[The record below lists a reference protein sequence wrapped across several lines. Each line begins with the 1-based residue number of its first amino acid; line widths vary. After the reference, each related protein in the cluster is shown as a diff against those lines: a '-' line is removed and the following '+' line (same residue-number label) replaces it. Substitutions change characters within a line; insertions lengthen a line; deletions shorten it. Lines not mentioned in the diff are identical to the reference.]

1 MNSGKNKQ
9 IAADWL
15 KAFNEKKLE
24 DLLSLYDEHA
34 RHYSPNL
41 KLRMPETKGLIQ
53 GKDKLREWWLDAFK
67 RLPDLNYEL
76 VQLTADDTR
85 VFIEYTRHM
94 KGEEDLSVGEV
105 LEIENGLIIFS
116 RVYHG

>member
-1 MNSGKNKQ
+1 MNSGKNRQ
-9 IAADWL
+9 IAIEWI

-24 DLLSLYDEHA
+24 GLLSLYAENAH
-34 RHYSPNL
+34 HYSPKL
-41 KLRMPETKGLIQ
+41 KLRMPETQGLIQ
-53 GKDKLREWWLDAFK
+53 GKDKLRAWWLDAFK

-76 VQLTADDTR
+76 VQLTADETR
-85 VFIEYTRHM
+85 VFIEYTRHV

-105 LEIENGLIIFS
+105 LEIENGLIIYS